1 MTFNDI
7 SLDKNRIMFCKTS
20 EPQVLNIIVCYMID
34 DSKNLKNVSYH
45 YIEKKNLKDVRLP
58 MLPKKWKMN
67 NSL

>member
-45 YIEKKNLKDVRLP
+45 YIEKKE
-58 MLPKKWKMN
+58 PKGCETSHAAKEMEN
-67 NSL
+67 E